1 MRTLQLIILIAGIIS
16 ACDQQTVEEDLSN
29 EKVVEH
35 PKTVK
40 SSSPEFTVITVENAE
55 LGWGYQILQDGKLAI
70 DQKHIPAIQG
80 YKGFSTKENAE
91 KTANFIV
98 EKMKKG
104 IFPPTLSEKELDS
117 LGVL

>member
-1 MRTLQLIILIAGIIS
+1 MKLICCIAFLALFSSCG
-16 ACDQQTVEEDLSN
+16 QTNTEDKDRVPKTES
-29 EKVVEH
+29 
-35 PKTVK
+35 KTVK
-40 SSSPEFTVITVENAE
+40 AASEYTVITVEDPS

-91 KTANFIV
+91 ITAKYIV
-98 EKMKKG
+98 NKMENG
-104 IFPPTLSEKELDS
+104 VFPPTLTLDELDS